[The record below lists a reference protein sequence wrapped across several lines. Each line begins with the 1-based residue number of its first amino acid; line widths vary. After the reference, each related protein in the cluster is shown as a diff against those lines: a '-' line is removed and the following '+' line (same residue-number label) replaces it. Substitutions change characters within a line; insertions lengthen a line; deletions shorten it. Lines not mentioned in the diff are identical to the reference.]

1 MTSPN
6 SDDSPRATAAADGV
20 QARPQRKNLMLA
32 ATIECA
38 GTRAPV
44 RIRNLSETGAMLDG
58 AALPDPGVALVLHR
72 AEITVGAIVIW
83 REGGRCG
90 IRFDSVAASVDE
102 WVTGKLPAT
111 FAGKQGQ
118 ARVDAIQT
126 AVRGGTTLPA
136 EPAPAPAT
144 LDVAELERRVAEEV
158 THVQRLIDALGEEL
172 VEDPVMLQRHMRL
185 LQNLDRASQ
194 ILEHLGNVLGAT
206 DRVAAAQGIAMQ
218 DLRERLLR
226 KPIF

>member
-1 MTSPN
+1 MTSPD
-6 SDDSPRATAAADGV
+6 SDDSQGAPGGV

-58 AALPDPGVALVLHR
+58 AALPDPGVSLVLVR
-72 AEITVGAIVIW
+72 AEITVGATVVW

-90 IRFDSVAASVDE
+90 IHFDSIAATVDE
-102 WVTGKLPAT
+102 WVTGKRPAS

-126 AVRGGTTLPA
+126 AVRTGAALPA
-136 EPAPAPAT
+136 EPAPAAVGK
-144 LDVAELERRVAEEV
+144 LDAAELERRVAEEV
-158 THVQRLIDALGEEL
+158 IHVQRLIDALGEEL
-172 VEDPVMLQRHMRL
+172 VEDPVMLQRHMRM

-194 ILEHLGNVLGAT
+194 ILEHLGAVLAAP
-206 DRVAAAQGIAMQ
+206 DRLAAAQAIAMQ

>member
-1 MTSPN
+1 MTS
-6 SDDSPRATAAADGV
+6 SDSDGPQRAAAV
-20 QARPQRKNLMLA
+20 QPRPQRKNLMLS
-32 ATIECA
+32 ATIECG

-58 AALPDPGVALVLHR
+58 AALPDPGVSLTLSR
-72 AEITVGAIVIW
+72 AEIVVGATVVW
-83 REGGRCG
+83 REAGRCG
-90 IRFDSVAASVDE
+90 VRFDAIAATVDE
-102 WVTGKLPAT
+102 WVTGKRPAT

-126 AVRGGTTLPA
+126 AVRAGAVLPA
-136 EPAPAPAT
+136 EPPAAGT
-144 LDVAELERRVAEEV
+144 LDAAELERRVAEEV
-158 THVQRLIDALGEEL
+158 VHVQRLIDALGEEL

-194 ILEHLGNVLGAT
+194 ILEHLGAVLGAS

>member
-1 MTSPN
+1 MTEALDQRERKP
-6 SDDSPRATAAADGV
+6 
-20 QARPQRKNLMLA
+20 RKNLMLA
-32 ATIECA
+32 ATIESS

-58 AALPDPGVALVLHR
+58 AALPEIGTALMLLRADIQVAAMV
-72 AEITVGAIVIW
+72 VW

-90 IRFDSVAASVDE
+90 IRFDKVAASVDE
-102 WVTGKLPAT
+102 WVTGKRTAT
-111 FAGKQGQ
+111 FNGQQGQ

-126 AVRGGTTLPA
+126 AVRAGAALPS
-136 EPAPAPAT
+136 EPALAT
-144 LDVAELERRVAEEV
+144 GTALRPGELEQRISEEIV
-158 THVQRLIDALGEEL
+158 YVQRLIDALGEEL
-172 VEDPVMLQRHMRL
+172 VEDPVLLQRHFRV

-194 ILEHLGNVLGAT
+194 VLAHLSTVLAAL
-206 DRVAAAQGIAMQ
+206 DRPAAAQAVGMH